1 VDDANKD
8 DVGESDEESE
18 EGEIAEDDED
28 MMEGEA
34 EEPEGEGDRKRGYV
48 EGDEESSS
56 LTPPKRKRRF

>member
-1 VDDANKD
+1 MDDANKD

-34 EEPEGEGDRKRGYV
+34 EPEGEGDRKRGYV